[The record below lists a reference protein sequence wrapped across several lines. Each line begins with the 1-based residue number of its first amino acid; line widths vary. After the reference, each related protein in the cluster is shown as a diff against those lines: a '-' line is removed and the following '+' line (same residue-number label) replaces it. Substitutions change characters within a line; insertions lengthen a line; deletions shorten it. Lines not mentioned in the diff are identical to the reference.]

1 MAGVNHSRRRGRPKR
16 GDGGPELSKGRILA
30 AAADAFARDGYGGA
44 RVNDIARRAKTNKR
58 MLYHYFGGKEGLYTA
73 VLEHAYAAFRTAER
87 KLRIDNLPPEE
98 GLRRL
103 VEFTFDYCS
112 ENPRFIALLNNENL
126 YRGRHVRGSKQVRA
140 LYPPLIESIRK
151 LLARGRASGRFRD
164 GVDPLRLYISIASLG
179 YFYFSNLHTLSA
191 AFDRDFS
198 APGERRAQRRHV
210 VDLVLA
216 SLRLDTAPQAVKK

>member
-1 MAGVNHSRRRGRPKR
+1 
-16 GDGGPELSKGRILA
+16 
-30 AAADAFARDGYGGA
+30 
-44 RVNDIARRAKTNKR
+44 

-73 VLEHAYAAFRTAER
+73 VLEDAYAAFRAEER
-87 KLRIDNLPPEE
+87 KLSIDDLMPEH

-126 YRGRHVRGSKQVRA
+126 YRGRHVRESGQVRA

-151 LLARGRASGRFRD
+151 LLARGRETRRFRN
-164 GVDPLRLYISIASLG
+164 GIDPLRLYISIAALG

-198 APGERRAQRRHV
+198 APAERRAQRRHV

-216 SLRLDTAPQAVKK
+216 SLRLDTAPRAGRK